1 METVGAALSRAVRRL
16 AAEQQETARLDAEVL
31 LAHALGMNRVYLYG
45 HSDEPLEER
54 AAACFGALLARRVL
68 GEPVAY
74 LVGRREFWSLDL
86 EVSAHTLI
94 PRPETETLVAAAL
107 SRIPAGAECRV
118 ADLGTG
124 SGAVALAI
132 ARERP
137 HALVVATDR
146 SERALAVA
154 SSNVRRLAPGRVWLV
169 VGDWCAPFGEDTL
182 DVIVANP
189 PYVARTDAHLSRGDV
204 AFEPRQALAA
214 GPDGLAALRVIARTA
229 PSRLRSGGWLLLE
242 HGAGQGPALREMFC
256 RFGYRDVR
264 TLDDMEG
271 RERVTEGRRP

>member
-1 METVGAALSRAVRRL
+1 MGAALSRAVRTL
-16 AAEQQETARLDAEVL
+16 AEQRETPRLDAEVL
-31 LAHALGMNRVYLYG
+31 LAHALGKNRVYLYG
-45 HSDEPLEER
+45 HSDEPLGEV
-54 AAACFGALLARRVL
+54 AAACFGALLARRAR

-86 EVSAHTLI
+86 EVSPNTLI
-94 PRPETETLVAAAL
+94 PRPETETLVTAAL
-107 SRIPAGAECRV
+107 SRVPAEADCRV

-124 SGAVALAI
+124 SGAIALAI

-137 HALVVATDR
+137 NAQVVASDR
-146 SERALAVA
+146 SERALRVA
-154 SSNVRRLAPGRVWLV
+154 AANVRRLAPGRVWLV
-169 VGDWCAPFGEDTL
+169 RGDWCEPFGEGAL

-189 PYVARTDAHLSRGDV
+189 PYVARTDAHLRRGDV
-204 AFEPRQALAA
+204 AFEPREALAA

-229 PSRLRSGGWLLLE
+229 PARLRAGGWLLLE
-242 HGAGQGPALREMFC
+242 HGVGQGPALREMFC

>member
-1 METVGAALSRAVRRL
+1 VDTVGKALSRAARSL
-16 AAEQQETARLDAEVL
+16 ADRHASARLDAEVL
-31 LAHALGMNRVYLYG
+31 LAHALGQNRVYLYG
-45 HSDEPLEER
+45 HSDEPLGT
-54 AAACFGALLARRVL
+54 AAAARFSALVVRRAR

-86 EVSAHTLI
+86 EVSNSTLI

-107 SRIPAGAECRV
+107 SRIPVDAECRV

-132 ARERP
+132 VRERP
-137 HALVVATDR
+137 RALVVASDR
-146 SERALAVA
+146 SERALRVA
-154 SSNVRRLAPGRVWLV
+154 AANARRLAGGRLWLV
-169 VGDWCAPFGEDTL
+169 RGYWCEPFGEGSL
-182 DVIVANP
+182 HVIVANP
-189 PYVARTDAHLSRGDV
+189 PYVARNDAHLAQGDV
-204 AFEPRQALAA
+204 AFEPREALAA

-229 PSRLRSGGWLLLE
+229 PARLRPGGWLLLE
-242 HGAGQGPALREMFC
+242 HGADQGPALREMFC

-271 RERVTEGRRP
+271 RQRVTEGRRP